1 MFYRYSE
8 LIRLEETIRRIYPN
22 TVICHLN
29 KDFWFNSC
37 KARTIE
43 HRKILIENFLQSI
56 LCSPTIF
63 NENEK
68 LFKIFGLYPSKKTP
82 LDMKEDF
89 EKERAFYIK
98 RFGLYSVFAILN
110 ELLLSE
116 KKKVLKSCENQEE
129 PQYDVIIKL
138 MDDSLI
144 TIKVNRNITSL
155 DLIRLIST
163 KINLYS
169 YLDFKL
175 FTVNYLKED
184 KPLEDEELI
193 LKTLEMDFL
202 LDEPESPV
210 KNSVF
215 SKLKT
220 NFFGNSKKSP
230 FFSDFH
236 LLFKKYFF
244 LPQELEIKDL
254 NRDYKKLEL
263 LSHQIFKEA
272 FSLKYLLSNEN
283 YALLA
288 AMRLFLAHKKNKITF
303 LSKEIRQ
310 ILPSAV
316 MAREKSGFWEHE
328 ILKNI
333 NSLDVDSSQLIQID
347 LRESH
352 SRKCSVSI
360 DHKVATFLKLYDFI
374 SKIDLFG
381 AKLFWVSLTVQR
393 KDEKSEGSPT
403 NREKEPCFRERSRN
417 IYEEDSRNTL
427 NMIKDIALIKNSQQ
441 YLWFNIEYGQVSFLN
456 DKKETIWSCKNEK
469 IVDFCCYPLCLFVE
483 CESIEIKINSV
494 DSFEMFQLM
503 NVYVKM
509 KRMISQWRKKSFVA
523 MKTENGYD

>member
-1 MFYRYSE
+1 MFSRYSE
-8 LIRLEETIRRIYPN
+8 LIRLEETLRRLYPN
-22 TVICHLN
+22 TVIRHLN

-56 LCSPTIF
+56 LCNPTIF
-63 NENEK
+63 NENER
-68 LFKIFGLYPSKKTP
+68 LFNIFGLYPSKMIS

-89 EKERAFYIK
+89 EKERKLYIK

-110 ELLLSE
+110 ELFLDE
-116 KKKVLKSCENQEE
+116 RKKVLKSCNSSEDSE
-129 PQYDVIIKL
+129 YDVIVKL

-144 TIKVNRNITSL
+144 SMKVNRNITSL
-155 DLIRLIST
+155 DLIRLISR
-163 KINLYS
+163 KVNLYS

-175 FTVNYLKED
+175 FTVNYLKEE

-193 LKTLEMDFL
+193 LKSLEMGFILED
-202 LDEPESPV
+202 PESPV

-215 SKLKT
+215 SKLKS
-220 NFFGNSKKSP
+220 NLFGNSRKSP

-244 LPQELEIKDL
+244 LPQDLEIKDL

-283 YALLA
+283 YAHLA
-288 AMRLFLAHKKNKITF
+288 AMRLFLAHKRNKIVF

-316 MAREKSGFWEHE
+316 LAREKFGFWEHE

-333 NSLDVDSSQLIQID
+333 NSLDVESTQLIQID
-347 LRESH
+347 LKESN

-360 DHKVATFLKLYDFI
+360 DHRVATFLKLYDFI
-374 SKIDLFG
+374 GKIDLFG
-381 AKLFWVSLTVQR
+381 AKLFWVSLTIQR
-393 KDEKSEGSPT
+393 KDEKNEGSPIQ
-403 NREKEPCFRERSRN
+403 REKDGFFREKSHN
-417 IYEEDSRNTL
+417 LCELDNKNTVNL
-427 NMIKDIALIKNSQQ
+427 INDMTLIKSSQQ
-441 YLWFNIEYGQVSFLN
+441 YLWFNIEYEGISFLN
-456 DKKETIWSCKNEK
+456 DKKEKIWSCKNEK
-469 IVDFCCYPLCLFVE
+469 IIDFCCYPLCLFIE

-503 NVYVKM
+503 NVYVKI
-509 KRMISQWRKKSFVA
+509 KRMISQWRKKSFA
-523 MKTENGYD
+523 EMKKENGYD